1 MLLQINTY
9 IDMYHYMYIY
19 IYMYMHNCLF
29 LLMAIDVAQSFEVLD
44 LRLEGVAG
52 RALEICQRDLASLDH
67 IDRTQI
73 RVHLFAR
80 SRMNQHIQTP
90 QPQILK
96 TQTTKTI

>member
-1 MLLQINTY
+1 MVLQIDTY

-19 IYMYMHNCLF
+19 ICTCIHGCLF
-29 LLMAIDVAQSFEVLD
+29 LLMAVDVALSFEILD
-44 LRLEGVAG
+44 LRLQGVAL